1 MNVKIILTETMA
13 EEGTRDT
20 KLQVK
25 IIFICFGT

>member
-13 EEGTRDT
+13 EDTRDK